1 MTSPFAT
8 MFAIIIFCFLPSLSH
23 ALDFCGVRC
32 DIDAQC
38 GGDCERCVDTAENER
53 ICLAQIPC
61 GGRCRVDSDC
71 GPLCTR
77 CRDNVC
83 GGLPCHAECNN
94 NVSMWCGDECPACMP
109 LSVDVNRTVCTQPC
123 GLPCNSSLACASPC
137 SRCSDGA
144 CLPDPVLSVGAV
156 VGITIAVSLVG
167 GAICVPLLVV
177 FFYALAN
184 WSDEM
189 DDEDPSFAFI
199 LVGLLSIPFGVAI
212 FALAVGL
219 PLGLSPSVC
228 CS

>member
-1 MTSPFAT
+1 MHAVPRQRLRRFAVPRRVQQQR
-8 MFAIIIFCFLPSLSH
+8 LDVVRRRVSGVH
-23 ALDFCGVRC
+23 AAL
-32 DIDAQC
+32 
-38 GGDCERCVDTAENER
+38 
-53 ICLAQIPC
+53 
-61 GGRCRVDSDC
+61 GGRESHCLYTAVRLAVQFVACVRVAV
-71 GPLCTR
+71 LALQR
-77 CRDNVC
+77 RR
-83 GGLPCHAECNN
+83 LPA
-94 NVSMWCGDECPACMP
+94 
-109 LSVDVNRTVCTQPC
+109 
-123 GLPCNSSLACASPC
+123 
-137 SRCSDGA
+137 
-144 CLPDPVLSVGAV
+144 DPVLSVGAV